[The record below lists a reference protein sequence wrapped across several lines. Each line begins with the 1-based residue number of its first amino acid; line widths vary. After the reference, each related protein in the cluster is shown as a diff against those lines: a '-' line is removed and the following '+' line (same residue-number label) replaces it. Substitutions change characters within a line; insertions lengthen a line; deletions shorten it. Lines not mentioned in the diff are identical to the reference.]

1 MLTQQTTL
9 QLAEENRQFAGTGG
23 VSEGNAQANFA
34 PAFQDATTGQ
44 IAVSR
49 FQDGRPAP
57 FHLLDGLPE
66 AWIIERDLKGRVVK
80 INASIISGF
89 IRLGEFF
96 TRQQASDFMAQHSPS
111 GI

>member
-1 MLTQQTTL
+1 MLMQQTTP

-23 VSEGNAQANFA
+23 VSEGNAQSSFA
-34 PAFQDATTGQ
+34 PAFQDASTGQ

-49 FQDGRPAP
+49 FKDGRPAP

-66 AWIIERDLKGRVVK
+66 AWIIERDLKGRVIK
-80 INASIISGF
+80 INASVVSGF
-89 IRLGEFF
+89 IRLGQFF
-96 TRQQASDFMAQHSPS
+96 TRQQASDFMAQHTPS